1 MKNPAFVDGVMTIFL
16 GEDETPVDL
25 KANAR
30 AAKAIS
36 RHFGGLTEAY
46 AKANAFDFPS
56 VVAIVNAA
64 SGRVG
69 KAAEAT
75 DDEVF
80 DAGLAFVAP
89 LALQY
94 LSFLSAGGKVPK
106 AKAAD
111 DAGAEPAEGN
121 AAA

>member
-1 MKNPAFVDGVMTIFL
+1 MKNPAYVDGVMTMFL
-16 GEDETPVDL
+16 GEDERPVDL

-36 RHFGGLTEAY
+36 RHFGGLTDAY
-46 AKANAFDFPS
+46 AKVGAFDFPA
-56 VVAIVNAA
+56 VVAVVNAA

-69 KAAEAT
+69 KEAEAT

-89 LALQY
+89 LILQY
-94 LSFLSAGGKVPK
+94 LGFLSGGGKVPK
-106 AKAAD
+106 SKEAKAET
-111 DAGAEPAEGN
+111 EPAEGN
-121 AAA
+121 AAAA